1 MPQKKQNRGTGTAPA
16 SRDPNA
22 LRSQQPFTAAGWRW
36 QLIASRYRLPSSMA
50 RQVDLHCYGEAR
62 ND

>member
-1 MPQKKQNRGTGTAPA
+1 MHHKKQNRGTGTAPV

-22 LRSQQPFTAAGWRW
+22 LRSLQSLTSPGWRW

-50 RQVDLHCYGEAR
+50 RQVDLHCYGEAHH
-62 ND
+62 D